1 MLMFLRSQSQQQ
13 LGDVFRHALRAQG
26 FLFLGDSE
34 RVCSPFFFPL
44 DGNPA
49 IYTHLIG
56 VPTKSSRVRILDGLG
71 NSSCTE
77 PDINATGRTQSRA
90 ALEEACRSM
99 TAQLEDKQRE
109 IRSLQQELLVIHA
122 ERIRR
127 TREADR
133 CQRELAHLLGSN
145 DRD

>member
-1 MLMFLRSQSQQQ
+1 
-13 LGDVFRHALRAQG
+13 
-26 FLFLGDSE
+26 
-34 RVCSPFFFPL
+34 
-44 DGNPA
+44 
-49 IYTHLIG
+49 
-56 VPTKSSRVRILDGLG
+56 
-71 NSSCTE
+71 
-77 PDINATGRTQSRA
+77 
-90 ALEEACRSM
+90 M